1 MQHAQVSTGNRIQF
15 GPWGFGSRGA
25 IRTQDA
31 LQAIIFSRMQAHASF
46 NRRGDSSSL
55 DLIVLP
61 TLKPYSLVEWEWF

>member
-31 LQAIIFSRMQAHASF
+31 LQAIFSRMQAHASF

-55 DLIVLP
+55 DLIVP
-61 TLKPYSLVEWEWF
+61 STLKPYSLVEWK